1 MSRKSTK
8 TKTKTIVDENIENDV
23 IPEETNVINDKQSV
37 DKTTNDTNQDTSDIV
52 SEETKE
58 TEIIDEKSIDKS
70 TNNTNYTLSKE
81 TNVSNEEEPINSEN
95 NTDQNTSNTDVVSEE
110 TNVSNEELPVVEP
123 ENNTNQDTNDIVPED
138 PTINSGGD
146 QNQEQTPVTPTSFRI
161 IEFSNN
167 EESSIATIK
176 NIITDSEGST
186 SRHIDEFKTKPT
198 DIVKLY
204 KLNQEVIDSETSA
217 IETEISSINE
227 QITSQ
232 NSTLTTLREE
242 QETIQTSYT
251 EKQNQILQFEDS
263 HKTAPKED
271 PEGEPYFDASR
282 LDSEASEEYSTL
294 TSGLDSINNELV
306 RISGE
311 ITDAENLLNQYN
323 SNLEAKQLQL
333 NTLNE
338 TISPNSIDDS
348 IPTKYLQE
356 VEPNTEY
363 ATPDMFIEVII
374 SGDDVPDFSDT
385 EKNNKPYYYMVGTF
399 TNKEVSGTT
408 TKCLVLSSI
417 DQFDELKTVNDLKTY
432 YDFDKIFAIS
442 STKKEEINSYRDTLS
457 NNAITESGKIDLL
470 NNSIT
475 YIPETEFSEI
485 MNLTDDS
492 LVPSLTILVKTVTEE
507 QPGGGEIEQ
516 PDTPVVD
523 PEEETY
529 DQYLRAGNI
538 YIFNDI
544 IFIIPNSSDSV
555 KKIVF
560 VNGYYYL
567 LTTSCLIYK
576 LDEEFK
582 LVTTIDLTKI
592 SSDISKTNIFSA
604 GNMLIIQSDKTYV
617 TDAESIKNNYG
628 ILDTDVAID
637 SVKINTKTIVKILN
651 K

>member
-8 TKTKTIVDENIENDV
+8 NKKTVDENIENYV
-23 IPEETNVINDKQSV
+23 IPKETNVINEEQPIDES
-37 DKTTNDTNQDTSDIV
+37 TNNTNQDTSDTV
-52 SEETKE
+52 LEETKE
-58 TEIIDEKSIDKS
+58 TEIIDEKSVDES
-70 TNNTNYTLSKE
+70 QNNTNQ
-81 TNVSNEEEPINSEN
+81 
-95 NTDQNTSNTDVVSEE
+95 DTSDTVLEE
-110 TNVSNEELPVVEP
+110 TNVSNEEQPVDES
-123 ENNTNQDTNDIVPED
+123 ENNTNQDTNDNDIVSED
-138 PTINSGGD
+138 PTLNSNED
-146 QNQEQTPVTPTSFRI
+146 SEQQQTPVSSTSFRI

-167 EESSIATIK
+167 DDSSIATIK
-176 NIITDSEGST
+176 NIITDSEGSI
-186 SRHIDEFKTKPT
+186 SKHINDFKTKPT

-204 KLNQEVIDSETSA
+204 ELNQEIIDSETSA
-217 IETEISSINE
+217 IETEISSIND
-227 QITSQ
+227 QISSQ
-232 NSTLTTLREE
+232 NSTLVTLREE
-242 QETIQTSYT
+242 QKTIQTSYE
-251 EKQNQILQFEDS
+251 EKQNQILEFEDS
-263 HKTAPKED
+263 HKTVPEEN
-271 PEGEPYFDASR
+271 PEGEPYFDADR

-294 TSGLDSINNELV
+294 TSELNSINDELV

-311 ITDAENLLNQYN
+311 ITEAENLLNQYN
-323 SNLEAKQLQL
+323 SNLEDKQTEL

-338 TISPNSIDDS
+338 TISPNSIDKS
-348 IPTKYLQE
+348 IPTKYLKE
-356 VEPNTEY
+356 VETNTEY

-374 SGDDVPDFSDT
+374 SEDNVPDFSDT
-385 EKNNKPYYYMVGTF
+385 ETNNKPYYYMVGTF
-399 TNKEVSGTT
+399 VDKEVSGTT

-417 DQFDELKTVNDLKTY
+417 DRFDELKTVNNLKTY
-432 YDFDKIFAIS
+432 YEFDKIFAIS
-442 STKKEEINSYRDTLS
+442 STKKEEINSYRDALS
-457 NNAITESGKIDLL
+457 DNAITESGKIDLL

-485 MNLTDDS
+485 TNLTDDS
-492 LVPSLTILVKTVTEE
+492 IVPSLTILVKTVIDE

-544 IFIIPNSSDSV
+544 IFIIPNNSDSV

-576 LDEEFK
+576 LDEKFK

-628 ILDTDVAID
+628 ILDTDVTID
-637 SVKINTKTIVKILN
+637 SVKVNTKTIVNILN

>member
-8 TKTKTIVDENIENDV
+8 KTKSVDKNTDI
-23 IPEETNVINDKQSV
+23 IPEETNVINNEQSV
-37 DKTTNDTNQDTSDIV
+37 DKTANDTTQDTSDIV
-52 SEETKE
+52 SE
-58 TEIIDEKSIDKS
+58 
-70 TNNTNYTLSKE
+70 
-81 TNVSNEEEPINSEN
+81 
-95 NTDQNTSNTDVVSEE
+95 DQ
-110 TNVSNEELPVVEP
+110 
-123 ENNTNQDTNDIVPED
+123 
-138 PTINSGGD
+138 TINSD
-146 QNQEQTPVTPTSFRI
+146 ESPNQQPTPVQPTNFRI

-167 EESSIATIK
+167 DNNSIATIK
-176 NIITDSEGST
+176 NIINDSEGSI
-186 SRHIDEFKTKPT
+186 SKHIDDFKTKPT
-198 DIVKLY
+198 DIVNLY
-204 KLNQEVIDSETSA
+204 ELNQEIIDSETSA

-232 NSTLTTLREE
+232 NSTLTTLRGE
-242 QETIQTSYT
+242 QETIQTSYE
-251 EKQNQILQFEDS
+251 EKQNQILEFEDS
-263 HKTAPKED
+263 HKTVPEED
-271 PEGEPYFDASR
+271 PEGEPYFDANR

-294 TSGLDSINNELV
+294 TSELDSINDELV

-311 ITDAENLLNQYN
+311 ITEAENLLNQYN
-323 SNLEAKQLQL
+323 SNLEVKQLQL

-338 TISPNSIDDS
+338 TISPNSINDS
-348 IPTKYLQE
+348 IPTKYLKE
-356 VEPNTEY
+356 VETNTEY
-363 ATPDMFIEVII
+363 ATPDMFIELII
-374 SGDDVPDFSDT
+374 SEDVVPDFSDT
-385 EKNNKPYYYMVGTF
+385 ETNNKPYYYMVGTF
-399 TNKEVSGTT
+399 ANKEVSGTT
-408 TKCLVLSSI
+408 TRCLVLSSI
-417 DQFDELKTVNDLKTY
+417 DRFDELKSVNNLKTY
-432 YDFDKIFAIS
+432 YEFDKIFAIS
-442 STKKEEINSYRDTLS
+442 STKKEEINSYRDALLD
-457 NNAITESGKIDLL
+457 NAITESGKNDLL

-485 MNLTDDS
+485 TNLTDDS
-492 LVPSLTILVKTVTEE
+492 IVPSLTILVKTIIDE

-516 PDTPVVD
+516 PDIPVVD

-538 YIFNDI
+538 YIFNNI
-544 IFIIPNSSDSV
+544 IFIIPDNSDSV

-617 TDAESIKNNYG
+617 TDVESIKNNYG
-628 ILDTDVAID
+628 ILDTDVTID
-637 SVKINTKTIVKILN
+637 SVKVNTKTIVKILN

>member
-8 TKTKTIVDENIENDV
+8 NKTKTIVDENIENNV
-23 IPEETNVINDKQSV
+23 IPEETKVVNDEQPV
-37 DKTTNDTNQDTSDIV
+37 DEPTNYTIRDTSDII

-58 TEIIDEKSIDKS
+58 TEIIDEKSI
-70 TNNTNYTLSKE
+70 
-81 TNVSNEEEPINSEN
+81 NESEN
-95 NTDQNTSNTDVVSEE
+95 NT
-110 TNVSNEELPVVEP
+110 
-123 ENNTNQDTNDIVPED
+123 NDLVPED
-138 PTINSGGD
+138 PTINNNED
-146 QNQEQTPVTPTSFRI
+146 PNQQQTPVSPTSFRI

-167 EESSIATIK
+167 DDNSIATIK

-186 SRHIDEFKTKPT
+186 SKHIDDFKTKPT
-198 DIVKLY
+198 DIIKLY
-204 KLNQEVIDSETSA
+204 ELNKEIIDFETSA
-217 IETEISSINE
+217 IETEISSIND
-227 QITSQ
+227 QISSQ
-232 NSTLTTLREE
+232 NSTLVTLREE
-242 QETIQTSYT
+242 QETIQTSYE
-251 EKQNQILQFEDS
+251 EKQNQILEFEGS
-263 HKTAPKED
+263 HKTVPEED
-271 PEGEPYFDASR
+271 PEGEPYFDADR
-282 LDSEASEEYSTL
+282 LDSEASGEYSTL
-294 TSGLDSINNELV
+294 ISELDSINNELV

-311 ITDAENLLNQYN
+311 ITEAENLLNQYN
-323 SNLEAKQLQL
+323 SNLENKQTEL

-338 TISPNSIDDS
+338 TISLNSIDDS

-356 VEPNTEY
+356 VETNTEY
-363 ATPDMFIEVII
+363 ATPDMFIEIII
-374 SGDDVPDFSDT
+374 SEDVVPDFSDT
-385 EKNNKPYYYMVGTF
+385 ETNNKPYYYMVGTF
-399 TNKEVSGTT
+399 ANKEVSGTT
-408 TKCLVLSSI
+408 TRCLVLSSI
-417 DQFDELKTVNDLKTY
+417 DRFDELKTVNNLKTY
-432 YDFDKIFAIS
+432 YEFDKIFAIS
-442 STKKEEINSYRDTLS
+442 STKKEEINSYRDAILD
-457 NNAITESGKIDLL
+457 NAITESGKNDLL

-485 MNLTDDS
+485 TNLTDDS
-492 LVPSLTILVKTVTEE
+492 TVPSLTILVKTVIDE

-516 PDTPVVD
+516 PDTPIVD

-538 YIFNDI
+538 YIFNNI
-544 IFIIPNSSDSV
+544 IFIIPDNSDSV

-617 TDAESIKNNYG
+617 TDVESIKNNYG
-628 ILDTDVAID
+628 ILDTDVTID
-637 SVKINTKTIVKILN
+637 SVKVNTKTIVKILN

>member
-8 TKTKTIVDENIENDV
+8 KTKSVDENIDI
-23 IPEETNVINDKQSV
+23 IPEKTNVINDEQSI
-37 DKTTNDTNQDTSDIV
+37 DETTNYTNRDTSDTV

-58 TEIIDEKSIDKS
+58 TKIIDEKSIDES
-70 TNNTNYTLSKE
+70 
-81 TNVSNEEEPINSEN
+81 
-95 NTDQNTSNTDVVSEE
+95 
-110 TNVSNEELPVVEP
+110 
-123 ENNTNQDTNDIVPED
+123 ENNTNQDTNDTVSED
-138 PTINSGGD
+138 QTTNSNENPD
-146 QNQEQTPVTPTSFRI
+146 QQTPVSPTNFRI

-167 EESSIATIK
+167 DESSIATIK
-176 NIITDSEGST
+176 NIYIETNGST

-204 KLNQEVIDSETSA
+204 KLNQEVINSETSA

-242 QETIQTSYT
+242 QKTTQTSYE
-251 EKQNQILQFEDS
+251 EKQNQILEFEDS
-263 HKTAPKED
+263 HKTVPEED
-271 PEGEPYFDASR
+271 PEGEPYFDANR

-294 TSGLDSINNELV
+294 TSELDSINNELV

-311 ITDAENLLNQYN
+311 ITEVENLLNQYN
-323 SNLEAKQLQL
+323 SNLEAKQAQL

-338 TISPNSIDDS
+338 TISPNSIDDT

-356 VEPNTEY
+356 VESDTEY

-385 EKNNKPYYYMVGTF
+385 ETNNKPYYYMVGTF
-399 TNKEVSGTT
+399 TNKEVSGNT

-432 YDFDKIFAIS
+432 YEFDKIFAIS

-485 MNLTDDS
+485 TNLTDDS
-492 LVPSLTILVKTVTEE
+492 IVPSLTILVKTVTDE

-516 PDTPVVD
+516 PDTPDVD

-637 SVKINTKTIVKILN
+637 SIKVNTKTIVKILN

>member
-8 TKTKTIVDENIENDV
+8 NKTIVDENIENYV
-23 IPEETNVINDKQSV
+23 IPKETNVIN
-37 DKTTNDTNQDTSDIV
+37 
-52 SEETKE
+52 EEQP
-58 TEIIDEKSIDKS
+58 IDS
-70 TNNTNYTLSKE
+70 
-81 TNVSNEEEPINSEN
+81 
-95 NTDQNTSNTDVVSEE
+95 
-110 TNVSNEELPVVEP
+110 
-123 ENNTNQDTNDIVPED
+123 ENNTNQDNSSDTVSED
-138 PTINSGGD
+138 PTINSNENP
-146 QNQEQTPVTPTSFRI
+146 NQEQTPVSPTSFRI

-167 EESSIATIK
+167 GGSSIATIK

-186 SRHIDEFKTKPT
+186 SKHINDFKTKPT

-204 KLNQEVIDSETSA
+204 ELNREIIDSETSV
-217 IETEISSINE
+217 IETEISSIND
-227 QITSQ
+227 QISSQ

-242 QETIQTSYT
+242 QETIQTSYE
-251 EKQNQILQFEDS
+251 EKQNQILEFEGS
-263 HKTAPKED
+263 HKTVPEED
-271 PEGEPYFDASR
+271 PEGEPYFDADR

-294 TSGLDSINNELV
+294 TSELNSINNELV

-311 ITDAENLLNQYN
+311 ITEAENLLNQYN
-323 SNLEAKQLQL
+323 SNLENKQTEL
-333 NTLNE
+333 NTLNK

-348 IPTKYLQE
+348 IPTKYLKE
-356 VEPNTEY
+356 VETNTEY

-385 EKNNKPYYYMVGTF
+385 ETNNKPYYYMVGTF
-399 TNKEVSGTT
+399 TDKEVSGTT

-417 DQFDELKTVNDLKTY
+417 DQFDELRTVNNLKTY
-432 YDFDKIFAIS
+432 YEFDKIFAIS
-442 STKKEEINSYRDTLS
+442 YTKKEEINSYRDALS
-457 NNAITESGKIDLL
+457 DNSITESGKIDLL

-485 MNLTDDS
+485 TNLTDDS
-492 LVPSLTILVKTVTEE
+492 LVPSLTILVKTVTDE
-507 QPGGGEIEQ
+507 QPGGGEIER

-576 LDEEFK
+576 LDDKFN

-628 ILDTDVAID
+628 ILDTDVTID
-637 SVKINTKTIVKILN
+637 SVKVNTKTIVKILN

>member
-8 TKTKTIVDENIENDV
+8 KTKSVDENIDI
-23 IPEETNVINDKQSV
+23 IPEETNVINNEQSV
-37 DKTTNDTNQDTSDIV
+37 DKTTNNTNQDTSNSDTV
-52 SEETKE
+52 S
-58 TEIIDEKSIDKS
+58 
-70 TNNTNYTLSKE
+70 
-81 TNVSNEEEPINSEN
+81 
-95 NTDQNTSNTDVVSEE
+95 
-110 TNVSNEELPVVEP
+110 
-123 ENNTNQDTNDIVPED
+123 ED
-138 PTINSGGD
+138 PTINSNENP
-146 QNQEQTPVTPTSFRI
+146 NQEQTPVSPTSFRI

-167 EESSIATIK
+167 DGSSIATIK

-186 SRHIDEFKTKPT
+186 SKHIDDFKTKPT

-204 KLNQEVIDSETSA
+204 DLNREIIDSETSV
-217 IETEISSINE
+217 IETEISSIND
-227 QITSQ
+227 QIYSQ
-232 NSTLTTLREE
+232 NSTLVTLRGE
-242 QETIQTSYT
+242 QETIQTSYE

-263 HKTAPKED
+263 HKTAPEED
-271 PEGEPYFDASR
+271 PEGEPYFDANR
-282 LDSEASEEYSTL
+282 LDSKASEEYSTL
-294 TSGLDSINNELV
+294 TSELNSINDELV
-306 RISGE
+306 RKSRE
-311 ITDAENLLNQYN
+311 ITEAENLLNQYN

-356 VEPNTEY
+356 VESNTEY

-385 EKNNKPYYYMVGTF
+385 ETNNKPYYYMVGTF
-399 TNKEVSGTT
+399 VDKEVSETT
-408 TKCLVLSSI
+408 TRCLVLSSI
-417 DQFDELKTVNDLKTY
+417 DRFDELKTVNNLKTY
-432 YDFDKIFAIS
+432 YEFDKIFAIS
-442 STKKEEINSYRDTLS
+442 STKKEEINSYRDALS
-457 NNAITESGKIDLL
+457 DNAITESGKIDLL

-485 MNLTDDS
+485 TNLTDDS
-492 LVPSLTILVKTVTEE
+492 IVPSLTILVKTVIDE

-523 PEEETY
+523 SEEETY

-544 IFIIPNSSDSV
+544 IFIIPNNSDSV

-576 LDEEFK
+576 LDEKFK

-637 SVKINTKTIVKILN
+637 SVKVNTKTIVKILN

>member
-8 TKTKTIVDENIENDV
+8 NKTIVDENIENYV
-23 IPEETNVINDKQSV
+23 IPKETNVINDELSV
-37 DKTTNDTNQDTSDIV
+37 DETTNDTNQDTSSYTV

-58 TEIIDEKSIDKS
+58 TEIIDEKSVDES
-70 TNNTNYTLSKE
+70 QNNTNQ
-81 TNVSNEEEPINSEN
+81 
-95 NTDQNTSNTDVVSEE
+95 DTSDTVLEE
-110 TNVSNEELPVVEP
+110 TNVSNEEQPVDES
-123 ENNTNQDTNDIVPED
+123 ENNTNQDTNDNSIVSED
-138 PTINSGGD
+138 PTINSNEDSD
-146 QNQEQTPVTPTSFRI
+146 QQQTPVSPTSFRI

-167 EESSIATIK
+167 DESSIATIK

-186 SRHIDEFKTKPT
+186 SKHIDDFKTKPT

-217 IETEISSINE
+217 IETEISLINE
-227 QITSQ
+227 QISSQ
-232 NSTLTTLREE
+232 NSTLVTLREE
-242 QETIQTSYT
+242 QKTIQTSYE
-251 EKQNQILQFEDS
+251 EKQNQILEFEDS
-263 HKTAPKED
+263 HKTVPEED
-271 PEGEPYFDASR
+271 PEGEPYFDADR

-294 TSGLDSINNELV
+294 TSELNSINDELV

-311 ITDAENLLNQYN
+311 ITEAENLLNQYN

-348 IPTKYLQE
+348 IPTKYLKE
-356 VEPNTEY
+356 VETNTEY

-385 EKNNKPYYYMVGTF
+385 ETNNKPYYYMVGTF
-399 TNKEVSGTT
+399 VDKEVSGNT

-417 DQFDELKTVNDLKTY
+417 DRFDELKTVNNLKTY
-432 YDFDKIFAIS
+432 YEFDKIFAIS
-442 STKKEEINSYRDTLS
+442 STKKEEINSYRDALS
-457 NNAITESGKIDLL
+457 DNAITESGKIDLL

-485 MNLTDDS
+485 TNLTDDS
-492 LVPSLTILVKTVTEE
+492 SVPSLTILVKTVTDE

-576 LDEEFK
+576 LDEKFK

-628 ILDTDVAID
+628 ILDTDVTID
-637 SVKINTKTIVKILN
+637 SVKVNTKTIVKILN

>member
-8 TKTKTIVDENIENDV
+8 NKTIVDENIENYV
-23 IPEETNVINDKQSV
+23 IPKETNVINEEQPIDES
-37 DKTTNDTNQDTSDIV
+37 TNNTNQDTSNSDTV

-58 TEIIDEKSIDKS
+58 TETIDEKSIDESK
-70 TNNTNYTLSKE
+70 NNKNDTVL
-81 TNVSNEEEPINSEN
+81 
-95 NTDQNTSNTDVVSEE
+95 EE
-110 TNVSNEELPVVEP
+110 TNVSNEEQPVDS
-123 ENNTNQDTNDIVPED
+123 ENNTNQDTSNSDTVSED
-138 PTINSGGD
+138 PTINSD
-146 QNQEQTPVTPTSFRI
+146 ENPNQEQTPVSPTSFRI

-167 EESSIATIK
+167 DGSSIATIK

-186 SRHIDEFKTKPT
+186 SKHIDDFKTKPT

-204 KLNQEVIDSETSA
+204 ELNQEIINSETSA

-227 QITSQ
+227 QIASQ

-242 QETIQTSYT
+242 QKTIQTSYE
-251 EKQNQILQFEDS
+251 EKQNQILEFEGS
-263 HKTAPKED
+263 HKTVPEED
-271 PEGEPYFDASR
+271 PEGEPYFDADR
-282 LDSEASEEYSTL
+282 LDSEASGEYSTL
-294 TSGLDSINNELV
+294 TSELNSINNELV

-311 ITDAENLLNQYN
+311 ITEAENLLNQYN
-323 SNLEAKQLQL
+323 SNLEAKQTQL
-333 NTLNE
+333 NALNE
-338 TISPNSIDDS
+338 TISPNSIDDT

-356 VEPNTEY
+356 VKSGTEY

-385 EKNNKPYYYMVGTF
+385 ETNNKPYYYMVGTF
-399 TNKEVSGTT
+399 VDKEVSGNT

-417 DQFDELKTVNDLKTY
+417 DRFDELKTVNNLKNY
-432 YDFDKIFAIS
+432 YEFDKIFAIS
-442 STKKEEINSYRDTLS
+442 STKKEEINSYRDALS
-457 NNAITESGKIDLL
+457 DNAITESGKIDLL

-485 MNLTDDS
+485 TNLTDDS
-492 LVPSLTILVKTVTEE
+492 IVPSLTILVKTVIDE

-544 IFIIPNSSDSV
+544 IFIIPNNSDSV

-637 SVKINTKTIVKILN
+637 SVKVNTKTIVKILN

>member
-8 TKTKTIVDENIENDV
+8 NKTTVDENIENYV
-23 IPEETNVINDKQSV
+23 IPKETNIINEEQPIDESTNNTNK
-37 DKTTNDTNQDTSDIV
+37 DTNDNSIV

-58 TEIIDEKSIDKS
+58 TEIIDEKSVDES
-70 TNNTNYTLSKE
+70 QNNTNQ
-81 TNVSNEEEPINSEN
+81 
-95 NTDQNTSNTDVVSEE
+95 DTSDTVLEE
-110 TNVSNEELPVVEP
+110 TNVSNEEQPVDES
-123 ENNTNQDTNDIVPED
+123 ENNTNQDTNDNSIVSED
-138 PTINSGGD
+138 PTINSNEDSD
-146 QNQEQTPVTPTSFRI
+146 QQQTPVSPTSFRI

-186 SRHIDEFKTKPT
+186 SKHIDDFKTKPT

-204 KLNQEVIDSETSA
+204 ELNQEIIDSETSA
-217 IETEISSINE
+217 IETEISSIND
-227 QITSQ
+227 QISSQ
-232 NSTLTTLREE
+232 NSTLVTLREE
-242 QETIQTSYT
+242 QKTIQTSYE
-251 EKQNQILQFEDS
+251 EKQNQILEFEDS
-263 HKTAPKED
+263 HKTVPEEN
-271 PEGEPYFDASR
+271 PEGEPYFDANR

-294 TSGLDSINNELV
+294 TSELDSINNEIV

-311 ITDAENLLNQYN
+311 ITEAENLLNQYN
-323 SNLEAKQLQL
+323 SNLEDKQTEL

-338 TISPNSIDDS
+338 TISPNSIDKS

-356 VEPNTEY
+356 VETNTEY

-385 EKNNKPYYYMVGTF
+385 ETNNKPYYYMVGTF
-399 TNKEVSGTT
+399 ADKEVSGTT
-408 TKCLVLSSI
+408 TRCLVLSSI
-417 DQFDELKTVNDLKTY
+417 DQFDELKTVNNLKIY
-432 YDFDKIFAIS
+432 YEFDKIFAIS

-485 MNLTDDS
+485 TNLTDDS
-492 LVPSLTILVKTVTEE
+492 SVPSLTILVKTVTDE

-544 IFIIPNSSDSV
+544 IFIIPNNSDSV

>member
-8 TKTKTIVDENIENDV
+8 NKTIVDENIENYV
-23 IPEETNVINDKQSV
+23 IPKETNVINEEQSV
-37 DKTTNDTNQDTSDIV
+37 VDETTNDTNQD
-52 SEETKE
+52 
-58 TEIIDEKSIDKS
+58 
-70 TNNTNYTLSKE
+70 
-81 TNVSNEEEPINSEN
+81 SN
-95 NTDQNTSNTDVVSEE
+95 D
-110 TNVSNEELPVVEP
+110 PV
-123 ENNTNQDTNDIVPED
+123 QED
-138 PTINSGGD
+138 PTINND
-146 QNQEQTPVTPTSFRI
+146 ENPNQQQTPVSPTSFRI

-167 EESSIATIK
+167 DDSSIATIK
-176 NIITDSEGST
+176 NIITDSKGST
-186 SRHIDEFKTKPT
+186 SKHIDDFKTKPT

-204 KLNQEVIDSETSA
+204 ELNREIIDSETSA
-217 IETEISSINE
+217 IETEISLINE
-227 QITSQ
+227 QISSQ
-232 NSTLTTLREE
+232 NSTLTTLHEE
-242 QETIQTSYT
+242 QETIQTSYE
-251 EKQNQILQFEDS
+251 EKQNQILEFEDS
-263 HKTAPKED
+263 HKTVPEED
-271 PEGEPYFDASR
+271 PEGEPYFDADR

-294 TSGLDSINNELV
+294 TSESDSINNELV

-311 ITDAENLLNQYN
+311 ITEAENLLNQYN
-323 SNLEAKQLQL
+323 SNLEVKQLQL

-338 TISPNSIDDS
+338 TISPNSIDKS

-356 VEPNTEY
+356 VETNTEY

-374 SGDDVPDFSDT
+374 SEDNVPDFSDT
-385 EKNNKPYYYMVGTF
+385 ETNNKPYYYMVGTF
-399 TNKEVSGTT
+399 VDKEVSGTT

-417 DQFDELKTVNDLKTY
+417 NRFDELKTVNNLKTY
-432 YDFDKIFAIS
+432 YEFDKIFAIS
-442 STKKEEINSYRDTLS
+442 STKKEEINSYRDALS
-457 NNAITESGKIDLL
+457 DNAITESGKIDLL

-485 MNLTDDS
+485 TNLTDDS
-492 LVPSLTILVKTVTEE
+492 IVPSLTILVKTVIDE

-544 IFIIPNSSDSV
+544 IFIIPNNSDSV

-576 LDEEFK
+576 LDEKFK

-592 SSDISKTNIFSA
+592 SSDISKTNIFST

-628 ILDTDVAID
+628 ILDTDVTID
-637 SVKINTKTIVKILN
+637 SVKVNTKTIVKILN

>member
-8 TKTKTIVDENIENDV
+8 KTKSVDENIDI
-23 IPEETNVINDKQSV
+23 IPEETNVINNEQSV
-37 DKTTNDTNQDTSDIV
+37 DKTTNNTNQDTSNSDTV
-52 SEETKE
+52 S
-58 TEIIDEKSIDKS
+58 
-70 TNNTNYTLSKE
+70 
-81 TNVSNEEEPINSEN
+81 
-95 NTDQNTSNTDVVSEE
+95 
-110 TNVSNEELPVVEP
+110 
-123 ENNTNQDTNDIVPED
+123 ED
-138 PTINSGGD
+138 PTINSNENP
-146 QNQEQTPVTPTSFRI
+146 NQEQTPVSPTSFRI

-167 EESSIATIK
+167 DGSSIATIK

-186 SRHIDEFKTKPT
+186 SKHIDDFKTKPT

-204 KLNQEVIDSETSA
+204 DLNREIIDSETSV
-217 IETEISSINE
+217 IETEISSIND
-227 QITSQ
+227 QISSQ
-232 NSTLTTLREE
+232 NSTLVTLRGE
-242 QETIQTSYT
+242 QETIQTSYE

-263 HKTAPKED
+263 HKTAPEED
-271 PEGEPYFDASR
+271 PEGEPYFDANR
-282 LDSEASEEYSTL
+282 LDSKASEEYSTL
-294 TSGLDSINNELV
+294 TSELNSINDELV
-306 RISGE
+306 RKSRE
-311 ITDAENLLNQYN
+311 ITEAENLLNQYN

-356 VEPNTEY
+356 VESNTEY

-385 EKNNKPYYYMVGTF
+385 ETNNKPYYYMVGTF
-399 TNKEVSGTT
+399 VDKEVSGTT
-408 TKCLVLSSI
+408 TRCLVLSSI
-417 DQFDELKTVNDLKTY
+417 DRFDELKTVNNLKTY
-432 YDFDKIFAIS
+432 YEFDKIFAIS
-442 STKKEEINSYRDTLS
+442 STKKEEINSYRDALS
-457 NNAITESGKIDLL
+457 DNAITESGKIDLL

-485 MNLTDDS
+485 TNLTDDS
-492 LVPSLTILVKTVTEE
+492 IVPSLTILVKTVIDE

-523 PEEETY
+523 SEEETY

-544 IFIIPNSSDSV
+544 IFIIPNNSDSV

-576 LDEEFK
+576 LDEKFK

-628 ILDTDVAID
+628 ILDTDVTID
-637 SVKINTKTIVKILN
+637 SVKVNTKTIVKILN

>member
-1 MSRKSTK
+1 MSDKLTNENE
-8 TKTKTIVDENIENDV
+8 IVDENTNI
-23 IPEETNVINDKQSV
+23 IPEEN
-37 DKTTNDTNQDTSDIV
+37 
-52 SEETKE
+52 
-58 TEIIDEKSIDKS
+58 
-70 TNNTNYTLSKE
+70 
-81 TNVSNEEEPINSEN
+81 SNEQP
-95 NTDQNTSNTDVVSEE
+95 
-110 TNVSNEELPVVEP
+110 TN
-123 ENNTNQDTNDIVPED
+123 
-138 PTINSGGD
+138 
-146 QNQEQTPVTPTSFRI
+146 FRI

-167 EESSIATIK
+167 NDDPVAIIK
-176 NIITDSEGST
+176 DIITDSEGT
-186 SRHIDEFKTKPT
+186 PTKHINDFKTKST
-198 DIVKLY
+198 DIVNLY
-204 KLNQEVIDSETSA
+204 ELNQELINSETSA
-217 IETEISSINE
+217 IKTEISLINE
-227 QITSQ
+227 QISSQ
-232 NSTLTTLREE
+232 NSTLFSLYKEQQTT
-242 QETIQTSYT
+242 QESYA
-251 EKQNQILQFEDS
+251 EKQKQIIEFEDS
-263 HKTAPKED
+263 HKTVSEEN
-271 PEGEPYFDASR
+271 PEGEPYFDADR
-282 LDSEASEEYSTL
+282 LDSVASEEYTEL
-294 TSGLDSINNELV
+294 TSNLDSINNDLV

-311 ITDAENLLNQYN
+311 ITEAENLLDDYN
-323 SNLEAKQLQL
+323 SNLETKQNQL
-333 NTLNE
+333 NTLND
-338 TISPNSIDDS
+338 TISPDTINDS
-348 IPTKYLQE
+348 IPTKYLQG
-356 VEPNTEY
+356 VESNTEY

-374 SGDDVPDFSDT
+374 SENDDGPDFSDT
-385 EKNNKPYYYMVGTF
+385 ETNNKPYYYIVGTF
-399 TNKEVSGTT
+399 VNKEVSGTT
-408 TKCLVLSSI
+408 TRCLVLNSVN
-417 DQFDELKTVNDLKTY
+417 QFDVLKTINDLKTY

-442 STKKEEINSYRDTLS
+442 STKKEEINSYRDALS
-457 NNAITESGKIDLL
+457 DNAITESGKIDLL

-485 MNLTDDS
+485 TNLTDDS
-492 LVPSLTILVKTVTEE
+492 IVPSLTILVKTVIDE

-576 LDEEFK
+576 LDENFK

-628 ILDTDVAID
+628 ILDTDVTID
-637 SVKINTKTIVKILN
+637 SVKVNTKTIVKILN

>member
-8 TKTKTIVDENIENDV
+8 NKTIVDENIENYV
-23 IPEETNVINDKQSV
+23 IPKETNVINDELSV
-37 DKTTNDTNQDTSDIV
+37 DETTNDTNQDTSSYTV

-58 TEIIDEKSIDKS
+58 TEIIDEKSVDES
-70 TNNTNYTLSKE
+70 QNNTNQ
-81 TNVSNEEEPINSEN
+81 
-95 NTDQNTSNTDVVSEE
+95 DTSDTVLEE
-110 TNVSNEELPVVEP
+110 TNVSNEEQPVDES
-123 ENNTNQDTNDIVPED
+123 ENNTNQDTNDNDIISED
-138 PTINSGGD
+138 PTINSNED
-146 QNQEQTPVTPTSFRI
+146 SEQQQTPVSSTSFRI

-167 EESSIATIK
+167 DDSSIATIK

-186 SRHIDEFKTKPT
+186 SKHIDDFKTKPT

-204 KLNQEVIDSETSA
+204 ELNQEIIDSETSA
-217 IETEISSINE
+217 IETEISLIND
-227 QITSQ
+227 QISSQ
-232 NSTLTTLREE
+232 NSTLVTLREE
-242 QETIQTSYT
+242 QKTIQTSYE
-251 EKQNQILQFEDS
+251 EKQNQILEFEDS
-263 HKTAPKED
+263 HKTAPEEN
-271 PEGEPYFDASR
+271 PEGEPYFDADR

-294 TSGLDSINNELV
+294 TSELNSINDELV

-311 ITDAENLLNQYN
+311 ITEAENLLNQYN

-356 VEPNTEY
+356 VGSNTEY

-385 EKNNKPYYYMVGTF
+385 ETNNKPYYYMVGTF
-399 TNKEVSGTT
+399 VDKEVSGNT

-417 DQFDELKTVNDLKTY
+417 DRFDELKTVNNLKTY
-432 YDFDKIFAIS
+432 YEFDKIFAIS
-442 STKKEEINSYRDTLS
+442 STKKEEINSYRDALS
-457 NNAITESGKIDLL
+457 DNAITESGKIDLL

-485 MNLTDDS
+485 TNLTDDS
-492 LVPSLTILVKTVTEE
+492 SVPSLTILVKTVTDE

-628 ILDTDVAID
+628 ILDTDVSID

>member
-8 TKTKTIVDENIENDV
+8 KTKSVNENINDI

-37 DKTTNDTNQDTSDIV
+37 DETTNDTVNKDTSDIV
-52 SEETKE
+52 SEDQ
-58 TEIIDEKSIDKS
+58 IINNGESINKQPS
-70 TNNTNYTLSKE
+70 PTQPTN
-81 TNVSNEEEPINSEN
+81 
-95 NTDQNTSNTDVVSEE
+95 
-110 TNVSNEELPVVEP
+110 
-123 ENNTNQDTNDIVPED
+123 
-138 PTINSGGD
+138 
-146 QNQEQTPVTPTSFRI
+146 FRI

-167 EESSIATIK
+167 DGSSIATIK

-186 SRHIDEFKTKPT
+186 SKHINDFKTKPT

-204 KLNQEVIDSETSA
+204 ELNQEIINSETSA
-217 IETEISSINE
+217 IETEISSIND
-227 QITSQ
+227 QISSQ
-232 NSTLTTLREE
+232 NSTLVTLREE
-242 QETIQTSYT
+242 QKTIQTSYD
-251 EKQNQILQFEDS
+251 EKQNQILEFEDS
-263 HKTAPKED
+263 HKTVPEED
-271 PEGEPYFDASR
+271 PKGEPYFDADR
-282 LDSEASEEYSTL
+282 LDSEASGEYSTL
-294 TSGLDSINNELV
+294 TSELNSINNELV

-311 ITDAENLLNQYN
+311 ITEAENLLNQYN
-323 SNLEAKQLQL
+323 SNLENKQTEL
-333 NTLNE
+333 NILNE
-338 TISPNSIDDS
+338 TISPNSIDKS
-348 IPTKYLQE
+348 IPTKYLKE
-356 VEPNTEY
+356 VETNTEY

-385 EKNNKPYYYMVGTF
+385 ETNNKPYYYMVGTF
-399 TNKEVSGTT
+399 VDKEVSGTT

-417 DQFDELKTVNDLKTY
+417 DRFDELKTVNNLKTY
-432 YDFDKIFAIS
+432 YEFDKIFAIS
-442 STKKEEINSYRDTLS
+442 STKKEEINSYRDALS
-457 NNAITESGKIDLL
+457 DNAITESGKIDLL

-485 MNLTDDS
+485 TNLTDDS
-492 LVPSLTILVKTVTEE
+492 IVPSLTILIKTVTDE

-544 IFIIPNSSDSV
+544 IFIIPNDSDSV

-617 TDAESIKNNYG
+617 TDTESIKNNYG
-628 ILDTDVAID
+628 ILDTDVTID
-637 SVKINTKTIVKILN
+637 SVKVNTKTIVKILN

>member
-8 TKTKTIVDENIENDV
+8 KNTIVDENIENDV
-23 IPEETNVINDKQSV
+23 IPEETNVINDEQSV
-37 DKTTNDTNQDTSDIV
+37 D
-52 SEETKE
+52 ET
-58 TEIIDEKSIDKS
+58 
-70 TNNTNYTLSKE
+70 TNYT
-81 TNVSNEEEPINSEN
+81 NR
-95 NTDQNTSNTDVVSEE
+95 DTSSDTVSEE
-110 TNVSNEELPVVEP
+110 TNVSNEEPIDESVNNTNQDSNDSDTILEETNVSNEEQPVDES
-123 ENNTNQDTNDIVPED
+123 ENNTNQDTSNDTVSED
-138 PTINSGGD
+138 PTINSDENPD
-146 QNQEQTPVTPTSFRI
+146 QQPSVSPTSFKI

-167 EESSIATIK
+167 DDSSIATIK

-186 SRHIDEFKTKPT
+186 SKHIDDFKTKST

-204 KLNQEVIDSETSA
+204 ELNQEVIDSETSA

-263 HKTAPKED
+263 HKTAPEED
-271 PEGEPYFDASR
+271 PEGEPYFDADR

-294 TSGLDSINNELV
+294 TSELESINNELV

-311 ITDAENLLNQYN
+311 ITEAENLLNQYN

-348 IPTKYLQE
+348 IPTKYLKE
-356 VEPNTEY
+356 VETNTEY

-385 EKNNKPYYYMVGTF
+385 ETNNKPYYYMVGTF
-399 TNKEVSGTT
+399 VDKEVSGTT
-408 TKCLVLSSI
+408 TRCLVLSSI
-417 DQFDELKTVNDLKTY
+417 DRFDELKTVNNLKTY
-432 YDFDKIFAIS
+432 YEFDKIFAIS
-442 STKKEEINSYRDTLS
+442 STKKEEINSYRDALS
-457 NNAITESGKIDLL
+457 DNAITESGKIDLL
-470 NNSIT
+470 NGSIT

-485 MNLTDDS
+485 TNLTDDS
-492 LVPSLTILVKTVTEE
+492 IVPSLTILVKTVIDE

-544 IFIIPNSSDSV
+544 IFIIPNNSDSV

-628 ILDTDVAID
+628 ILDTDVTID
-637 SVKINTKTIVKILN
+637 SVKVNTKTIVKLFN

>member
-8 TKTKTIVDENIENDV
+8 TKTKTIIDENIENDV
-23 IPEETNVINDKQSV
+23 IPEETNVINNEQPV
-37 DKTTNDTNQDTSDIV
+37 DKPANYTNRDTSDIV
-52 SEETKE
+52 SEDTKE

-70 TNNTNYTLSKE
+70 ANNTNYTLSKE
-81 TNVSNEEEPINSEN
+81 TNVSNEEPIDSKN
-95 NTDQNTSNTDVVSEE
+95 NTDQNTSDTDVVSEE
-110 TNVSNEELPVVEP
+110 TNVSNEEQPIDEST
-123 ENNTNQDTNDIVPED
+123 NNPNQDTSSYTVSED
-138 PTINSGGD
+138 PTINSNED
-146 QNQEQTPVTPTSFRI
+146 PNQQQTPVSPTSFRI

-186 SRHIDEFKTKPT
+186 SKHIDDFKTKPT

-204 KLNQEVIDSETSA
+204 KLNQEIINSETSA

-251 EKQNQILQFEDS
+251 EKQNQILAFEDS
-263 HKTAPKED
+263 HKTVPEEN
-271 PEGEPYFDASR
+271 PEGEPYFDANR

-294 TSGLDSINNELV
+294 TSELDSINNEIV

-311 ITDAENLLNQYN
+311 ITEAENLLNQYN
-323 SNLEAKQLQL
+323 SNLEAKQTQL

-385 EKNNKPYYYMVGTF
+385 EKNNKPYYYMVGKF

-408 TKCLVLSSI
+408 TRCLVLSSI

-432 YDFDKIFAIS
+432 YEFDKIFAIS

-485 MNLTDDS
+485 TNLTDDTV
-492 LVPSLTILVKTVTEE
+492 VPSLTILVKTVTDE

-576 LDEEFK
+576 LDEGFK

>member
-8 TKTKTIVDENIENDV
+8 KNTIVDENIENYV
-23 IPEETNVINDKQSV
+23 IPKETNVINEEQPIDES
-37 DKTTNDTNQDTSDIV
+37 TNNTNQDTSNSDTV

-58 TEIIDEKSIDKS
+58 TETIDEKSIDESK
-70 TNNTNYTLSKE
+70 NNTNDTVL
-81 TNVSNEEEPINSEN
+81 
-95 NTDQNTSNTDVVSEE
+95 EE
-110 TNVSNEELPVVEP
+110 TNVSNEEQPVDS
-123 ENNTNQDTNDIVPED
+123 ENNTNQDNSNNTVSED
-138 PTINSGGD
+138 PTINSD
-146 QNQEQTPVTPTSFRI
+146 ENPNQEQTPVSPTSFRI

-167 EESSIATIK
+167 DGSSIATIK
-176 NIITDSEGST
+176 NIVTDSEGST
-186 SRHIDEFKTKPT
+186 SKHIDDFKTKHT

-204 KLNQEVIDSETSA
+204 ELNQEIIDSETSA

-232 NSTLTTLREE
+232 NSTLTILRGE

-263 HKTAPKED
+263 HKTAPEED
-271 PEGEPYFDASR
+271 PEGEPYFDANR

-294 TSGLDSINNELV
+294 TSELNSINNELV

-311 ITDAENLLNQYN
+311 ITEAENLLNQYN
-323 SNLEAKQLQL
+323 SNLENKQTEL

-338 TISPNSIDDS
+338 TISPNSIDKS
-348 IPTKYLQE
+348 IPTKYLKE
-356 VEPNTEY
+356 VETNTEY

-374 SGDDVPDFSDT
+374 SDDSVPDFSDT
-385 EKNNKPYYYMVGTF
+385 ESNNKPYYYMVGKF
-399 TNKEVSGTT
+399 VNKEVSGTT
-408 TKCLVLSSI
+408 TKCLVLTSI
-417 DQFDELKTVNDLKTY
+417 DRFDELKTVNDLKTY

-442 STKKEEINSYRDTLS
+442 ATKKEEINSYRDALTD
-457 NNAITESGKIDLL
+457 NAITESGKIDLL

-485 MNLTDDS
+485 TNLTDDL
-492 LVPSLTILVKTVTEE
+492 LVPSLTILVKSVADD

-516 PDTPVVD
+516 PDVPD
-523 PEEETY
+523 EDIEGETY

-538 YIFNDI
+538 YILNDI
-544 IFIIPNSSDSV
+544 LFIIPNNSDSI

-567 LTTSCLIYK
+567 LTMNCLIYK
-576 LDEEFK
+576 LDEDFK
-582 LVTTIDLTKI
+582 LVSTIDLTKI
-592 SSDISKTNIFSA
+592 SSDISKTNIFST
-604 GNMLIIQSDKTYV
+604 GNMLIIQSDKTYI

-628 ILDTDVAID
+628 ILDTDITID
-637 SVKINTKTIVKILN
+637 SVKVNTKTIVKIIN

>member
-8 TKTKTIVDENIENDV
+8 KTKSVDKNIDI
-23 IPEETNVINDKQSV
+23 IPEETN
-37 DKTTNDTNQDTSDIV
+37 IV
-52 SEETKE
+52 TEEPK
-58 TEIIDEKSIDKS
+58 IIDEQP
-70 TNNTNYTLSKE
+70 NNYE
-81 TNVSNEEEPINSEN
+81 SEN
-95 NTDQNTSNTDVVSEE
+95 NTVIKDLS
-110 TNVSNEELPVVEP
+110 TNN
-123 ENNTNQDTNDIVPED
+123 ED
-138 PTINSGGD
+138 P
-146 QNQEQTPVTPTSFRI
+146 NQQQTPVSPTSFRV

-167 EESSIATIK
+167 NEDVSVATIK

-186 SRHIDEFKTKPT
+186 SKHIDDFKTKPT

-204 KLNQEVIDSETSA
+204 ELNQEIIDSETSA

-227 QITSQ
+227 QIASQ

-242 QETIQTSYT
+242 QETIQTSYD
-251 EKQNQILQFEDS
+251 EKQNQILEFEDS
-263 HKTAPKED
+263 HKTVPEED
-271 PEGEPYFDASR
+271 PEGEPYFDVSR

-294 TSGLDSINNELV
+294 TSELNSINDELV

-311 ITDAENLLNQYN
+311 ITEAENLLNQYN

-348 IPTKYLQE
+348 IPTKYLKE
-356 VEPNTEY
+356 VETNTEY

-385 EKNNKPYYYMVGTF
+385 ETNNKPYYYMVGTF
-399 TNKEVSGTT
+399 ADKEVSGTT
-408 TKCLVLSSI
+408 TRCLVLSSI
-417 DQFDELKTVNDLKTY
+417 DQFDELKTINNLKIY
-432 YDFDKIFAIS
+432 YEFDKIFAIS
-442 STKKEEINSYRDTLS
+442 YTKKEEINSYRDALS
-457 NNAITESGKIDLL
+457 DNAITESGKIDLL

-485 MNLTDDS
+485 TNLTDDS
-492 LVPSLTILVKTVTEE
+492 LVPSLTILVKTVTDE

-576 LDEEFK
+576 LDDKFN

-617 TDAESIKNNYG
+617 TDVESIKNNYG

-637 SVKINTKTIVKILN
+637 SVKVNTKTIVKILN

>member
-1 MSRKSTK
+1 MY
-8 TKTKTIVDENIENDV
+8 E
-23 IPEETNVINDKQSV
+23 
-37 DKTTNDTNQDTSDIV
+37 
-52 SEETKE
+52 
-58 TEIIDEKSIDKS
+58 
-70 TNNTNYTLSKE
+70 
-81 TNVSNEEEPINSEN
+81 
-95 NTDQNTSNTDVVSEE
+95 
-110 TNVSNEELPVVEP
+110 
-123 ENNTNQDTNDIVPED
+123 
-138 PTINSGGD
+138 
-146 QNQEQTPVTPTSFRI
+146 
-161 IEFSNN
+161 
-167 EESSIATIK
+167 
-176 NIITDSEGST
+176 
-186 SRHIDEFKTKPT
+186 
-198 DIVKLY
+198 
-204 KLNQEVIDSETSA
+204 LNQEIIDSETSA
-217 IETEISSINE
+217 IKTEISSINE

-232 NSTLTTLREE
+232 NSTLTTLRGE
-242 QETIQTSYT
+242 QETIQTSYE
-251 EKQNQILQFEDS
+251 EKQNQILEFEDS
-263 HKTAPKED
+263 HKTVPEED
-271 PEGEPYFDASR
+271 PEGEPYFDANR

-294 TSGLDSINNELV
+294 TSELDSINDELV

-311 ITDAENLLNQYN
+311 ITEAENLLNQYN

-348 IPTKYLQE
+348 IPTKYLKE
-356 VEPNTEY
+356 VKTNTEY
-363 ATPDMFIEVII
+363 ATPDMFIEIII
-374 SGDDVPDFSDT
+374 SEDDVPDFSDT
-385 EKNNKPYYYMVGTF
+385 ETNNKPYYYMVGTF
-399 TNKEVSGTT
+399 VDKEVSGTT
-408 TKCLVLSSI
+408 TRCLVLSSI
-417 DQFDELKTVNDLKTY
+417 DRFDELKTVNNLKTY
-432 YDFDKIFAIS
+432 YEFDKIFAIS
-442 STKKEEINSYRDTLS
+442 STKKEEINSYRDALS
-457 NNAITESGKIDLL
+457 DNAITESGKIDLL
-470 NNSIT
+470 NDSIT

-485 MNLTDDS
+485 TNLTDDS
-492 LVPSLTILVKTVTEE
+492 IVPSLTILVKTIIDE

-516 PDTPVVD
+516 PDIPVVD

-544 IFIIPNSSDSV
+544 IFIIPNNSDSV

-628 ILDTDVAID
+628 ILDTDVTID
-637 SVKINTKTIVKILN
+637 SVKVNTKTIVKILN

>member
-8 TKTKTIVDENIENDV
+8 NKTIVDENIENYV
-23 IPEETNVINDKQSV
+23 IPKETNVINDELSV
-37 DKTTNDTNQDTSDIV
+37 DETTNDTNQDTSDTV
-52 SEETKE
+52 LEETKE
-58 TEIIDEKSIDKS
+58 TEIIDEKSVDES
-70 TNNTNYTLSKE
+70 QNNTNQ
-81 TNVSNEEEPINSEN
+81 
-95 NTDQNTSNTDVVSEE
+95 DTSDTVLEE
-110 TNVSNEELPVVEP
+110 TNVINEEQPIDEST
-123 ENNTNQDTNDIVPED
+123 NNTNQDTNDNSIVSED
-138 PTINSGGD
+138 PTINNNEDSE
-146 QNQEQTPVTPTSFRI
+146 QQQTPVSSTSFRI

-167 EESSIATIK
+167 DDSSIATIK

-186 SRHIDEFKTKPT
+186 SKHIDDFKTKPT

-204 KLNQEVIDSETSA
+204 ELNREIIDSETSA
-217 IETEISSINE
+217 IETEISSIND
-227 QITSQ
+227 QISSQ
-232 NSTLTTLREE
+232 NSTLVTLREE
-242 QETIQTSYT
+242 QKTIQTSYE
-251 EKQNQILQFEDS
+251 EKQNQILEFEDS
-263 HKTAPKED
+263 HKTVPEED
-271 PEGEPYFDASR
+271 PEGEPYFDADR

-294 TSGLDSINNELV
+294 TSELDSINNELV

-311 ITDAENLLNQYN
+311 ITEAENLLNQYN
-323 SNLEAKQLQL
+323 SNLEDKQTEL

-348 IPTKYLQE
+348 IPTKYLKE
-356 VEPNTEY
+356 VETDTEY
-363 ATPDMFIEVII
+363 ATPYMFIEVII
-374 SGDDVPDFSDT
+374 SEDNVPDFSDT
-385 EKNNKPYYYMVGTF
+385 EINNKPYYYMVGTF
-399 TNKEVSGTT
+399 VDKEVSGTT

-417 DQFDELKTVNDLKTY
+417 DRFDELKTVNNLKTY
-432 YDFDKIFAIS
+432 YEFDKIFAIS
-442 STKKEEINSYRDTLS
+442 STKKEEINSYRDALS
-457 NNAITESGKIDLL
+457 DNAITESGKIDLL

-485 MNLTDDS
+485 TNLTDDS
-492 LVPSLTILVKTVTEE
+492 IVPSLTILVKTVIDE

-544 IFIIPNSSDSV
+544 IFIIPNNSDSV

-576 LDEEFK
+576 LDEKFK

-592 SSDISKTNIFSA
+592 SQDISKTNIFSA

-628 ILDTDVAID
+628 ILDTDVTID
-637 SVKINTKTIVKILN
+637 SVKVNTKIIVKILN

>member
-8 TKTKTIVDENIENDV
+8 KTKSVDKNIDI
-23 IPEETNVINDKQSV
+23 IPEETN
-37 DKTTNDTNQDTSDIV
+37 IV
-52 SEETKE
+52 TEEPK
-58 TEIIDEKSIDKS
+58 IIDEQP
-70 TNNTNYTLSKE
+70 NNYE
-81 TNVSNEEEPINSEN
+81 SEN
-95 NTDQNTSNTDVVSEE
+95 NTVIKDLS
-110 TNVSNEELPVVEP
+110 TNN
-123 ENNTNQDTNDIVPED
+123 ED
-138 PTINSGGD
+138 P
-146 QNQEQTPVTPTSFRI
+146 NQQQTPVSPTSFRV

-167 EESSIATIK
+167 DEDVSVATIK

-186 SRHIDEFKTKPT
+186 SKHINDFKTKRT
-198 DIVKLY
+198 DIINLY
-204 KLNQEVIDSETSA
+204 KLNEELIDSEVSA

-227 QITSQ
+227 QIASQ

-242 QETIQTSYT
+242 QETIQTSYD
-251 EKQNQILQFEDS
+251 EKQNQILEFEDS
-263 HKTAPKED
+263 HKTVPEED
-271 PEGEPYFDASR
+271 PEGEPYFDADR

-294 TSGLDSINNELV
+294 TSELDSINNELV

-311 ITDAENLLNQYN
+311 ITEAENLLNQYN
-323 SNLEAKQLQL
+323 SNLEDKQTEL

-338 TISPNSIDDS
+338 TISPNSIDKS
-348 IPTKYLQE
+348 IPTKYLKE
-356 VEPNTEY
+356 VETNTEY

-374 SGDDVPDFSDT
+374 SEDNVPDFSDT
-385 EKNNKPYYYMVGTF
+385 ETNNKPYYYMVGTF
-399 TNKEVSGTT
+399 VDKEVSGNT

-417 DQFDELKTVNDLKTY
+417 DQFDELKTVNNLKIY
-432 YDFDKIFAIS
+432 YEFDKIFAIS
-442 STKKEEINSYRDTLS
+442 STKKEEINSYRDALS
-457 NNAITESGKIDLL
+457 DNAITESGKIDLL

-485 MNLTDDS
+485 TNLTDDS
-492 LVPSLTILVKTVTEE
+492 LVPSLTILVKTVTDE

-576 LDEEFK
+576 LDDKFD

-617 TDAESIKNNYG
+617 TDVESIKNNYG

-637 SVKINTKTIVKILN
+637 SVKVNTKTIVKILN